1 MAGVAVVAKVL
12 LSLETV
18 SMPRR
23 VSLLSDPAVP
33 DTASVRLTVTV
44 SPVSVSATDALPL
57 ALSLVLVSVSV
68 LAIGPPKTFGVLFAP
83 TA

>member
-1 MAGVAVVAKVL
+1 MTVELAV
-12 LSLETV
+12 LSA
-18 SMPRR
+18 RR
-23 VSLLSDPAVP
+23 RPVP